1 MKRNSRKKIY
11 AFLYTKSKHET
22 ANFFIDRLRVPLYVF
37 FSQVT
42 MVQQ

>member
-1 MKRNSRKKIY
+1 MKRHSRKK
-11 AFLYTKSKHET
+11 FMTKSKHET